1 MIEQPI
7 ATETAETPQ
16 TAEKPVSKFEKF
28 TAKLLGF
35 YNYSIIATL
44 VGLTVSMLGVC
55 FSVFWL
61 LPQVSV
67 YCLLIAGGIH
77 LMDGKIAKTKM
88 LTPEEAGFGRLL
100 DLISDFAAFVLLPLA
115 IAFGSGM
122 DNAWFLPFLL
132 IYLLA
137 GLIRLCYL
145 FVTDAERK
153 ETGGRHRQVHIG
165 LPVGAVAL
173 ILPLFYLLRG
183 AMPLAFPWL
192 LGLLMLALSAGF
204 LFRFKMTKVGIK
216 GMMVYFLLGIAEMV
230 LLAIFG

>member
-1 MIEQPI
+1 MNEQPI
-7 ATETAETPQ
+7 AHEGAETPEV
-16 TAEKPVSKFEKF
+16 TEKPVSKFEEI

-35 YNYSIIATL
+35 YNYSIVATL
-44 VGLTVSMLGVC
+44 VGLAVSMLGIC
-55 FSVFWL
+55 FSVFWP

-67 YCLLIAGGIH
+67 YCLLIAGAIH

-88 LTPEEAGFGRLL
+88 LTPEEAGFGRTL
-100 DLISDFAAFVLLPLA
+100 DLISDFSAFVLLPLA
-115 IAFGSGM
+115 IGFASGM
-122 DNAWFLPFLL
+122 ETAWFLPFLL

-165 LPVGAVAL
+165 LPVGSVSL

-183 AMPLAFPWL
+183 AMPLVFPWL
-192 LGLLMLALSAGF
+192 LGLLMLALSFGF
-204 LFRFKMTKVGIK
+204 LWRFKMNKVGIK
-216 GMMVYFLLGIAEMV
+216 GMMVYLLIGIVEMV
-230 LLAIFG
+230 LLAILA